1 MTLRDLEGR
10 VAVVTGAVQGIGRA
24 VALRLADRGAHVI
37 GVGRVDDDRL
47 AALDA
52 ELTTDGRDGSVFAA
66 DVTDPDA
73 VKALYQHVFSSRK
86 ALHVLVSNA
95 GQLGDARL
103 GMITEDLLHDTIES
117 NLTGSIRHLQAASR
131 LMQRSGGGSIVL
143 IGSIM
148 GLRGNAGQVPYAA
161 AKAGLV
167 GAMLSAA
174 KELGPSSVRVNL
186 VAPGF
191 IETDLTAA
199 VADDVRAERIG
210 SVPLGRA
217 GSPDDVAALVAFL
230 ASDDAA
236 YISGQVIGVD
246 GAMVV

>member
-1 MTLRDLEGR
+1 MTHRGLEGR

-24 VALRLADRGAHVI
+24 VALQLADRGAHVV
-37 GVGRVDDDRL
+37 GVGRVHDDRL
-47 AALDA
+47 AQLDA
-52 ELTTDGRDGSVFAA
+52 DLAADGRTGSVAAA

-73 VKALYQHVFSSRK
+73 VKELYQHVFRSHGG
-86 ALHVLVSNA
+86 LHVLVSNA

-103 GMITEDLLHDTIES
+103 GMIPEDLLRETIES
-117 NLTGSIRHLQAASR
+117 NLTGSIRHLQAAAR
-131 LMQRSGGGSIVL
+131 LMQRGRVGSVIL

-148 GLRGNAGQVPYAA
+148 GLRGNVGQVPYAA

-174 KELGPSSVRVNL
+174 KELGPSNVRVNL

-199 VADDVRAERIG
+199 VADEVRAERIA

-217 GSPDDVAALVAFL
+217 GSADDVAALVAFL
-230 ASDDAA
+230 ASDEAA